1 MILLIR
7 KFAFLIT
14 SLSLF
19 LSLFLVPSMGLFN
32 PVYLEPPAPCSVSA
46 SWCRVLCSC
55 DVERPSK
62 VRQLISQTIQFK
74 ILVCVRYIGF
84 PIKILKFNIFYYHWV
99 DQQYFQFGETG
110 GFRDPR
116 LKTINF
122 MEQPRSDSH
131 KLSIS
136 VLFYPLLCIF
146 FFLCALCYNKNL

>member
-84 PIKILKFNIFYYHWV
+84 PIKILKFNIFNLEKQAAFGTLGSKPSTSWSNQEVTLTNY
-99 DQQYFQFGETG
+99 QSLFYFTRF
-110 GFRDPR
+110 FV
-116 LKTINF
+116 F
-122 MEQPRSDSH
+122 SFFC
-131 KLSIS
+131 
-136 VLFYPLLCIF
+136 VLFVTIKTFKIEL
-146 FFLCALCYNKNL
+146 N